1 MTNKEFDE
9 ILERTNTV
17 VCNREWYERAVK
29 ALEQE
34 PYEKFESVKDHIYKL
49 AGDYKCWDNRITH
62 DEVLELCH
70 ILEQEP
76 CKNAIDKE
84 AVFAILR
91 RHHREHGRDVDGD
104 WVPGDYTEGVY
115 DEIKALPPVT
125 PTRKKGKWIYHEKS
139 ISTGFKDM
147 RECSCCH
154 CYFRWEMPRNSYCPN
169 CGAEMESGE

>member
-49 AGDYKCWDNRITH
+49 AGDYKCWDNRLTH

-125 PTRKKGKWIYHEKS
+125 PTRKKGKWIEEPNCWL
-139 ISTGFKDM
+139 
-147 RECSCCH
+147 RCSCC
-154 CYFRWEMPRNSYCPN
+154 NSHHPHTSIYAIRGSNYCPE
-169 CGAEMESGE
+169 CGAEMESE